1 MRKLTVEIDKEL
13 LNDAE
18 VLGELDKLTSELK
31 VYLKDSQ
38 AQELLIIKVHN

>member
-18 VLGELDKLTSELK
+18 VLGELDKLTSELE
-31 VYLKDSQ
+31 VFLNDSQ
-38 AQELLIIKVHN
+38 AQELLIIKVNN